1 MNVIVMVGVATA
13 TAITKV
19 WGDTSPPDPPPTPT
33 KEWCGEPLVTRV
45 NKNKKHIFY
54 FYFYFIYTR
63 GATARRHS
71 QTNLQTYLPG
81 CKY

>member
-19 WGDTSPPDPPPTPT
+19 WGDTSPQTPPTPT

-45 NKNKKHIFY
+45 NKNKKCVFY

-63 GATARRHS
+63 GTTARRH
-71 QTNLQTYLPG
+71 
-81 CKY
+81 